1 MDHPES
7 LASIVFVRT
16 AKGANACKTNSQDL
30 PRPLKRLLLVV
41 DGRSTVSKFIPYL
54 TNLLPLSEKFAE
66 LESLGFIQKSQTVGH
81 RSNGLDEAVSFL
93 STIEEL
99 PIDLAYADQALLTSA
114 LGEIENFLT
123 GSVGPKALPIMSG
136 LKKITTIEHLKET
149 LPDYF
154 DLIES
159 YDIDASHHAL
169 NLENLFLS
177 K

>member
-7 LASIVFVRT
+7 LASIIFVRT
-16 AKGANACKTNSQDL
+16 AKGADACTTNSKDL
-30 PRPLKRLLLVV
+30 PRQLKRLLLVV

-54 TNLLPLSEKFAE
+54 TNLSPLSEKFEE
-66 LESLGFIQKSQTVGH
+66 LESLGFIQKSQTERY
-81 RSNGLDEAVSFL
+81 RSNGRDEAITFL
-93 STIEEL
+93 SNIEEL
-99 PIDLAYADQALLTSA
+99 PVDLAYADQALLTSA
-114 LGEIENFLT
+114 LGEIENFLAS
-123 GSVGPKALPIMSG
+123 SVGLKALPIMSG

-159 YDIDASHHAL
+159 YNIDASNHAL
-169 NLENLFLS
+169 NLENLLLS